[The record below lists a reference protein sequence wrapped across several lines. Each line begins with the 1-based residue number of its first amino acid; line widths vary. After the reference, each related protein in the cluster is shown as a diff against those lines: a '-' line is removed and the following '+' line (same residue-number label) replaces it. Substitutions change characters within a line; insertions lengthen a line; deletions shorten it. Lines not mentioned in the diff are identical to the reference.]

1 MATVLYDGNSIVPA
15 PLININKVYSAA
27 SDGSKHGV
35 EYNITLT
42 GTLLPFRGSP
52 SGNYVIGNPSTAFWT
67 AAGLPP
73 DDTYVGGDTPFVR
86 LQRKQE
92 AIRWLFREDGKE
104 LEWYGGAA
112 SPVKCRPKVLSITF
126 PEGQWS
132 DRSQYVVEFNT
143 EYLVGITDEDSFDA
157 SGLVSVSENW
167 DFNEVLG
174 HNGKV
179 YEISHSVDSQGELT
193 FDVVTG
199 NTIQAWL
206 NAKSW
211 VDARI
216 GGTPDSDFVG
226 FATNFVNWVN
236 GGYSKTTRVSEKN
249 GNYSVTETWTIREAG
264 PSETAATY
272 IEEAFTVVSTV
283 SDDSFEVGYNG
294 TIFGLQ
300 ANERVG
306 GPSAISNAKTAI
318 PSNATAKASTES
330 ALGILLSGVTLTE
343 TPGQRDITVNNKD
356 GIVNFAF
363 NWSAGEASTFT
374 QSNEATLSYDT
385 SNGVYNLGLVVNIKG
400 VGDTKAIRL
409 NNARSN
415 IPTDSAARAL
425 AVSLVGSQIPDGIT
439 FAGNHISKS
448 NALNETNGSSNTS
461 WTWTDRD
468 PNNVDIS
475 IDTDYPKTVSAKI
488 TIPGR
493 IAGPII
499 QNINTSTEQKIT
511 VSYTSEDHSLEP
523 DKDTVADTM
532 DTAGGIPLIPQFTAG
547 SYILESDRVKW
558 NPGTGRYNRTR
569 VHTVTEG

>member
-1 MATVLYDGNSIVPA
+1 MATVLYDGKSIVPA
-15 PLININKVYSAA
+15 PLVNINKVYTAA
-27 SDGSKHGV
+27 PDGSKHGV

-67 AAGLPP
+67 SAGLPP

-86 LQRKQE
+86 IQRKQE

-112 SPVKCRPKVLSITF
+112 SPVKCRPKVLAITF
-126 PEGQWS
+126 PAGQWS
-132 DRSQYVVEFNT
+132 DRSEYIVELNT

-157 SGLVSVSENW
+157 SGLMTVGEDWSFSETP
-167 DFNEVLG
+167 G

-179 YEISHSVDSQGELT
+179 YTISHTVNSQGELT
-193 FDVVTG
+193 FDVTTG
-199 NTIQAWL
+199 DTIQAWL
-206 NAKSW
+206 NAKTW

-236 GGYSKTTRVSEKN
+236 GGYAKSTSVSEKN
-249 GNYSVTETWTIREAG
+249 GTYSVTETWTIREAG

-272 IEEAFTVVSTV
+272 IEESFTVVNTV
-283 SDDSFEVGYNG
+283 ADDAFEVGYNG

-306 GPSAISNAKTAI
+306 GPTAIANAKTAI
-318 PSNATAKASTES
+318 PTNAAAKSSTEA
-330 ALGILLSGVTLTE
+330 ALGTLISGVALTDV
-343 TPGQRDITVNNKD
+343 PSQRDITINNKE
-356 GIVNFAF
+356 GVVNFAF
-363 NWSAGEASTFT
+363 NWSAGEDSTFT
-374 QSNEATLSYDT
+374 QSTEATLSYDT
-385 SNGVYNLGLVVNIKG
+385 SNGIYNLGLTVNTQG
-400 VGDTKAIRL
+400 VGDTKEIRL

-415 IPTDSAARAL
+415 IPTDSEARAL
-425 AVSLVGSQIPDGIT
+425 AVSLIGSQIPSGIT
-439 FAGNHISKS
+439 FTGDHTAKS
-448 NALNETNGSSNTS
+448 NALNETIGSANTS

-468 PNNVDIS
+468 PNNIDIS
-475 IDTDYPKTVSAKI
+475 VSTDYPKTISAKI

-493 IAGPII
+493 AAGPII

-511 VSYTSEDHSLEP
+511 VAYASEGHSSEP
-523 DKDTVADTM
+523 DKDTIADTM
-532 DTAGGIPLIPQFTAG
+532 DTAGGIPLIPQFTTG
-547 SYILESDRVKW
+547 SYILESDNVKW
-558 NPGTGRYNRTR
+558 NPGTGKYSRTR

>member
-1 MATVLYDGNSIVPA
+1 MATVIYDNKAIVPA
-15 PLININKVYSAA
+15 PLVAINKVYTVAG
-27 SDGSKHGV
+27 DGSKHGV

-52 SGNYVIGNPSTAFWT
+52 SGNYTLGDPSDAFWT
-67 AAGLPP
+67 VGGLPP

-112 SPVKCRPKVLSITF
+112 SPIKCRPKVLSITF

-132 DRSQYVVEFNT
+132 DRSQYVIEFNT

-157 SGLVSVSENW
+157 SGLMNVSENW
-167 DFNEVLG
+167 DFNEVPG
-174 HNGKV
+174 YNGKV
-179 YEISHSVDSQGELT
+179 YEISHVVDSQGELT

-199 NTIQAWL
+199 ATIQAWL

-211 VDARI
+211 VDARV

-236 GGYSKTTRVSEKN
+236 GGYSKKTSVSEKN
-249 GNYSVTETWTIREAG
+249 GTYSITETWTIREAG
-264 PSETAATY
+264 PGETAATY
-272 IEEAFTVVSTV
+272 IEESFTVVSSV
-283 SDDSFEVGYNG
+283 SDDAFEVGYNG

-306 GPSAISNAKTAI
+306 GPSAIENAKAVI
-318 PSNATAKASTES
+318 PTNAVAKTSTET
-330 ALGILLSGVTLTE
+330 ALGALLSGVVLTT
-343 TPGQRDITVNNKD
+343 TPSQRDITVNDKD

-363 NWSAGEASTFT
+363 NWSAGEDSDFT
-374 QSNEATLSYDT
+374 QTNEATLSYDT
-385 SNGVYNLGLVVNIKG
+385 SNGVYNLGLVINIQG

-415 IPTDSAARAL
+415 IPTDSDARAL
-425 AVSLVGSQIPDGIT
+425 AVSLIGSQIPVGVT
-439 FAGNHISKS
+439 FTGDHISKS

-461 WTWTDRD
+461 WTWTDRN

-475 IDTDYPKTVSAKI
+475 VDTDYPKTVSAKI

-493 IAGPII
+493 AAGPII
-499 QNINTSTEQKIT
+499 QNINTATEQKIT
-511 VSYTSEDHSLEP
+511 VTYTSEGHSSEP
-523 DKDTVADTM
+523 DKDTVATTM
-532 DTAGGIPLIPQFTAG
+532 DTAGGIPLIPQFITG
-547 SYILESDRVKW
+547 SYILESDRGKW
-558 NPGTGRYNRTR
+558 NSGTGKYSRTR